1 MIAGRIADAAGGNP
15 FFTEEVSRAI
25 REEHADAI
33 PERLPDT
40 VQAAIAARIDQLP
53 PDEKRALQYAAVLG
67 HTFAQGPLGD
77 LLGEDPSDLLWSLR
91 RKALV
96 EERTTS
102 DAGHYAFRHQLIR
115 DVAYSSLPRADRANL
130 HEQAV
135 TALMAREPFA
145 ERAELV
151 AYHLDHAFE
160 LQPTAGARGTRP
172 APRWP
177 RLPPA
182 PCAAAPRPA
191 GQELYEQAAE
201 LSEGTSRI
209 DWLLAAGEVALRRW
223 RGDFA
228 LRLYTEAG
236 RSAERI
242 GDPRAAGGYARAVEI
257 ATRMSGISGNP
268 DADQLQPLLERG
280 RALVTDDD
288 TVTKARLLLDE
299 AWIAWKSDQTVEMEA
314 PALGGLE
321 LAREAGDLAVL
332 QSALDAVTASDWQQ
346 GRHLAAVEHTRER
359 LELLRDAPRTA
370 TLDVERSDALHM
382 MIECLLQTGDF
393 HEAERYAREARDLDL
408 SRGIIYSAWQRGL
421 LPAFFLG
428 RWDEALDM
436 ATHVREAWVAA
447 ERPPLGAFAT
457 SIACAGAILGVRG
470 DDAGPTGSR
479 SPTSSQR
486 APSATRPVLW

>member
-1 MIAGRIADAAGGNP
+1 
-15 FFTEEVSRAI
+15 
-25 REEHADAI
+25 
-33 PERLPDT
+33 
-40 VQAAIAARIDQLP
+40 
-53 PDEKRALQYAAVLG
+53 
-67 HTFAQGPLGD
+67 
-77 LLGEDPSDLLWSLR
+77 
-91 RKALV
+91 
-96 EERTTS
+96 
-102 DAGHYAFRHQLIR
+102 
-115 DVAYSSLPRADRANL
+115 
-130 HEQAV
+130 
-135 TALMAREPFA
+135 MAREPFA

-160 LQPTAGARGTRP
+160 LQPTPERRNAACTALADAAASAVRRGAVARGQ
-172 APRWP
+172 A
-177 RLPPA
+177 
-182 PCAAAPRPA
+182 
-191 GQELYEQAAE
+191 LYEQAAE
-201 LSEGTSRI
+201 LSEGSEQV
-209 DWLLAAGEVALRRW
+209 DWLIAAGEVALRRW

-299 AWIAWKSDQTVEMEA
+299 AWIAWKSDQTLEMEA

-346 GRHLAAVEHTRER
+346 GRHLDAVEHTRER

-393 HEAERYAREARDLDL
+393 H
-408 SRGIIYSAWQRGL
+408 RGR
-421 LPAFFLG
+421 
-428 RWDEALDM
+428 AL
-436 ATHVREAWVAA
+436 
-447 ERPPLGAFAT
+447 
-457 SIACAGAILGVRG
+457 
-470 DDAGPTGSR
+470 
-479 SPTSSQR
+479 R
-486 APSATRPVLW
+486 A